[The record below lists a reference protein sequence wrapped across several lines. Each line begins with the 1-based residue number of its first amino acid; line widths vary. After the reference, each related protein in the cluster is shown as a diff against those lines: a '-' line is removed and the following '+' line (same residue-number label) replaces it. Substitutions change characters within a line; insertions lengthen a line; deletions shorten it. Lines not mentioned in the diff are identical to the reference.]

1 MTRRF
6 AVATAVVLFL
16 AACQTA
22 PQDYV
27 LLHAN
32 EAPLD
37 VAERIANNVG
47 TCWFGDGDA
56 ALADYSF
63 APELSS
69 TERPRVLI
77 VQKADPTGLP
87 QLVIEVVKAKRGS
100 DVKLFGP
107 LMATGQASEIRGDVA
122 FWAGGGRTCG

>member
-1 MTRRF
+1 MRRI
-6 AVATAVVLFL
+6 AAAAAAAIVL

-32 EAPLD
+32 QAPLD

-47 TCWFGDGDA
+47 SCWFDGENA
-56 ALADYSF
+56 AFADYSY

-69 TERPRVLI
+69 SERPRVLI
-77 VQKADPTGLP
+77 VEKADPSGLP
-87 QLVIEVVKAKRGS
+87 QLVIEVVKAKRGA
-100 DVKLFGP
+100 DIKLFGP
-107 LMATGQASEIRGDVA
+107 LMATDAAAAIRRDVA
-122 FWAGGGRTCG
+122 LWAGGGRTCG

>member
-1 MTRRF
+1 MTARL
-6 AVATAVVLFL
+6 AAATAFVLTL

-32 EAPLD
+32 QEPLD
-37 VAERIANNVG
+37 AAERIANNVG
-47 TCWFGDGDA
+47 TCWFGEGNEVF
-56 ALADYSF
+56 ADYSF

-87 QLVIEVVKAKRGS
+87 QLVIEVAQADRGS
-100 DVKLFGP
+100 DIKLFGP
-107 LMATGQASEIRGDVA
+107 LMATDQASEIRSDVA